1 MHQLQNVKICDLMF
15 FKVEDVSLDDIFT
28 HTKKNLEFLKEKMK
42 LSPSYVRTYKFY
54 TDSTINLW
62 K

>member
-28 HTKKNLEFLKEKMK
+28 HTHTNLEFLKEKMK
-42 LSPSYVRTYKFY
+42 LSPSYVQTYKFY

>member
-1 MHQLQNVKICDLMF
+1 MF

-28 HTKKNLEFLKEKMK
+28 HKKKNLEFLKEKMK